1 MGQYGGPKLQLG
13 SLSFLLDAGNPTSFS
28 GTGLTVFDLVS
39 AGIGATLV
47 SGVGFGTTNLGSF
60 NFVGTNDYINVSIN
74 TGLSTTEGTVI
85 IWLKNNENTSAS
97 ESNTGFIG
105 FGTGAQND
113 HYPWTDGTAYLSTF
127 RNARTGS
134 ITLSTSVTRSNI
146 HMVSITS
153 NSTEWKLYQ
162 NAVLQ
167 YTTSSSGS
175 VTMTRTRI
183 GYSIDQAYRYMG
195 KVYYFM
201 LYNRALTADEI
212 IKIYNATKGR
222 YGL

>member
-1 MGQYGGPKLQLG
+1 MGQNGGPKLPLS
-13 SLSFLLDAGNPTSFS
+13 SLSFLLDAGNPTSYS

-39 AGIGATLV
+39 AGLGATLV

-60 NFVGTNDYINVSIN
+60 NFVGTNDFINVLIN
-74 TGLSTTEGTVI
+74 TGLFSNEGTMI
-85 IWLKNNENTSAS
+85 IWLKNNEATSAS
-97 ESNTGFIG
+97 ESNTGFMG
-105 FGTGAQND
+105 FGTGGQND
-113 HYPWTDGTAYLSTF
+113 HYPWTDGAAYLSTF
-127 RNARTGS
+127 RNARTTG
-134 ITLSTSVTRSNI
+134 ITLSTSVTRSDI
-146 HMVSITS
+146 HMVSVTS
-153 NSTEWKLYQ
+153 NSSEWKLYQ

-212 IKIYNATKGR
+212 KKIYNALKGR

>member
-1 MGQYGGPKLQLG
+1 MGSSVGPKLPLN

-28 GTGLTVFDLVS
+28 GTGLTVFDLLS

-47 SGVGFGTTNLGSF
+47 NGVGFGTTNNGF
-60 NFVGTNDYINVSIN
+60 FIFDGTNDFLNVPISPS
-74 TGLSTTEGTVI
+74 LFTTEGTMIV
-85 IWLKNNENTSAS
+85 WLKNDEATPAS
-97 ESNTGFIG
+97 NSNTGFMG
-105 FGTGAQND
+105 FSSGGSND
-113 HYPWTDGTAYLSTF
+113 HYPWVDGTAYLSTF

-134 ITLSTSVTRSNI
+134 ITLSASVIRTNI
-146 HMVSITS
+146 HMVCITS
-153 NSTEWKLYQ
+153 NSSEWKLYQ

-175 VTMTRTRI
+175 VTMSNTRI
-183 GYSIDQAYRYMG
+183 GYSIDTIYNYKG
-195 KVYYFM
+195 KIYYFM